1 MAYKRNPMRSE
12 RVCSLARYLM
22 SLPQVRYRLGDL
34 TGAICDFTLCI
45 WVQMPQTA
53 ANTHAGQWFERT
65 LDDSAIRRI
74 TLPEAFLC
82 VDVILSTLVNIA
94 DGLHVRFRRQVDVCT
109 LYKRPMLYRSGPRSS
124 AATSS
129 WSCRL
134 WLQRSSSC
142 SASRRAAIAR

>member
-1 MAYKRNPMRSE
+1 
-12 RVCSLARYLM
+12 
-22 SLPQVRYRLGDL
+22 
-34 TGAICDFTLCI
+34 
-45 WVQMPQTA
+45 MPQTA

-94 DGLHVRFRRQVDVCT
+94 DGLHVRFRRQVDVYT

-124 AATSS
+124 AAISS